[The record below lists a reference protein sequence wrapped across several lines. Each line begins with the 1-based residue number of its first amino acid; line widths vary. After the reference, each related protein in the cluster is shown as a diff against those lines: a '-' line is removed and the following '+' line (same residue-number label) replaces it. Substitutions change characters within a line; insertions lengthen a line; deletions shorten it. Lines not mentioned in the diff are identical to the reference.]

1 MAAAVSVA
9 VIGTGR
15 MGAAIAR
22 RLGGGDAEMVLYN
35 RTTETVSAIAAE
47 LGSTVAVTA
56 REAAAAAD
64 VCLVSLADDEAVRA
78 IYDGPDGLVAG
89 LRPGTVVCDTSTIDP
104 STVRALASL
113 VGERG
118 AILLDTPV
126 SGSVPVVER
135 GELTIMVGGD
145 AGALEHARPV
155 LERISKAIFH
165 VGDQG
170 AGAAMK
176 LVVNGAVHALNIAL
190 SEALVLAEKA
200 GLDRSATYDVLESS
214 AVGAPFVSYKRQAF
228 LRPEETAVAFSLRLV
243 AKDQELIDRLAHR
256 VGARMQQADAN
267 RRLVGEAVA
276 AGLGDGDMSAI
287 ATFLR

>member
-276 AGLGDGDMSAI
+276 AGLGDDDMSAI